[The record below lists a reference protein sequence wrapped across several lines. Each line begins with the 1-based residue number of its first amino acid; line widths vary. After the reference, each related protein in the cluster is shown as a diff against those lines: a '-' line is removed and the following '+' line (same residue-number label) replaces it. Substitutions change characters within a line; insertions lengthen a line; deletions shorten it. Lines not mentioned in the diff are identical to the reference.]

1 MIVRLK
7 KAHNQFLVT
16 DLCRVF
22 GISESTYYYSTRQF
36 TASISK
42 KVLDDIAE
50 IVELTD
56 NTYGRRRMHVELN
69 KLGYHIGVYKTAALM
84 KEANVTAI
92 TPKKQH
98 YYPNNGEECRYAPN
112 LLKRQFNPE
121 TLNTHWVG
129 DITYVRTNQG
139 WSYLACVLDLGSREI
154 VGWAVSQSPD
164 AKLAKAALND
174 AIKKQRPRFKK
185 LMFHSDQGVQY
196 SANLFTRHLARLKIT
211 QSMSRRGNCWDN
223 AVMERFFRSLKSERL
238 NHLIFIN
245 HGSLVHCIEKYI
257 RFYNYKRLHSANDY
271 LTPVQKANELK
282 KAA

>member
-1 MIVRLK
+1 M
-7 KAHNQFLVT
+7 Q
-16 DLCRVF
+16 
-22 GISESTYYYSTRQF
+22 S
-36 TASISK
+36 SISK
-42 KVLDDIAE
+42 SKPLLNAIEDITE
-50 IVELTD
+50 FTGS
-56 NTYGRRRMHVELN
+56 TYGRRRMNAELKN
-69 KLGYHIGVYKTAALM
+69 RGYCIGIYKTAALM
-84 KEANVTAI
+84 KQANVVAL

-98 YYPNNGEECRYAPN
+98 YYPNSGEECRYAPN
-112 LLKRQFNPE
+112 LLKRQFNPD

-129 DITYVRTNQG
+129 DITYIRTNQD

-174 AIKKQRPRFKK
+174 ANEKHRPHLKK

-196 SANLFTRHLARLKIT
+196 SANLFTSHLAKLKIT

-245 HGSLVHCIEKYI
+245 HQSLIHCIEKYI
-257 RFYNYKRLHSANDY
+257 RFYNYRRLHSTNDY
-271 LTPVQKANELK
+271 LTPAQKANELRK
-282 KAA
+282 VA

>member
-1 MIVRLK
+1 MIARLK
-7 KAHNQFLVT
+7 KAHPQFLVT
-16 DLCRVF
+16 ELCRVF
-22 GISESTYYYSTRQF
+22 GINQSTYYYSAIQT
-36 TASISK
+36 TVPASK
-42 KVLDDIAE
+42 KVLDDIAD
-50 IVELTD
+50 IVKLTD
-56 NTYGRRRMHVELN
+56 NTYGRRRMRVELN
-69 KLGYHIGVYKTAALM
+69 KLGYPIGVYKTAALM
-84 KEANVTAI
+84 KEAKVTAR

-98 YYPNNGEECRYAPN
+98 YYPNNGDERRYAPN

-129 DITYVRTNQG
+129 DITYIRTNQG

-164 AKLAKAALND
+164 AKLAKAALDD

-196 SANLFTRHLARLKIT
+196 SANLFTRRLMRLKIT

-223 AVMERFFRSLKSERL
+223 AVIERFFRSLKSERL
-238 NHLIFIN
+238 NHLLFIN
-245 HGSLVHCIEKYI
+245 HDSLVHCIEKYI

-282 KAA
+282 KLA